1 MKKWKTKKAI
11 ASQKKIDKI
20 LAAYGKAHLSDGKPF
35 SAAQTFDD
43 MGLGK
48 PFFAAMTFD
57 DSKGVWKIC
66 PCCGGTSVEKDII
79 ALMSK

>member
-11 ASQKKIDKI
+11 KSQKFWEKG
-20 LAAYGKAHLSDGKPF
+20 LELLGES
-35 SAAQTFDD
+35 

-57 DSKGVWKIC
+57 DSIGEWKIC
-66 PCCGGTSVEKDII
+66 PCCGGKSVEKDILELI
-79 ALMSK
+79 SK

>member
-11 ASQKKIDKI
+11 ESKKFWDKG
-20 LAAYGKAHLSDGKPF
+20 LELLGES
-35 SAAQTFDD
+35 

-48 PFFAAMTFD
+48 PFFAAITFD
-57 DSKGVWKIC
+57 DKKGEWKIC

>member
-11 ASQKKIDKI
+11 KSKQVIEKG
-20 LAAYGKAHLSDGKPF
+20 LAKLGESL
-35 SAAQTFDD
+35 
-43 MGLGK
+43 GLGK

-66 PCCGGTSVEKDII
+66 PCCGGSSVEKDII
-79 ALMSK
+79 ELMS

>member
-1 MKKWKTKKAI
+1 MKKWKTSKAI

-43 MGLGK
+43 KSG
-48 PFFAAMTFD
+48 T
-57 DSKGVWKIC
+57 WKIC
-66 PCCGGTSVEKDII
+66 PCCGGDSLLKGFGGI
-79 ALMSK
+79 

>member
-1 MKKWKTKKAI
+1 
-11 ASQKKIDKI
+11 
-20 LAAYGKAHLSDGKPF
+20 
-35 SAAQTFDD
+35 

-57 DSKGVWKIC
+57 DSKGEWKIC